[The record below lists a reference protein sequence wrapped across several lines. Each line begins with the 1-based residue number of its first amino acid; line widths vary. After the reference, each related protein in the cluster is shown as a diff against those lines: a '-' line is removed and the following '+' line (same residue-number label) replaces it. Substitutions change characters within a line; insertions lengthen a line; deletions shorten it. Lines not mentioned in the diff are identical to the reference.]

1 MVNGIYSARNGM
13 MLLQEMMDN
22 TAHNLSNAN
31 TSGFKKSLM
40 ASVTQVDIER
50 NDELKLHQDEEH
62 QMSENYI
69 DYSQGSLIMTTN
81 PFDLALENSGFFEIE
96 TENGIRYTRNG
107 SFTRNGMGYLVTLQG
122 NRVLDENRVPIQLED
137 EEGFSVT
144 SAGKVYANDKEVA
157 KISIVDFPNKR
168 EDLLR
173 EGYNLYYSRNGA
185 EPERAINTTIK
196 QGYLESS
203 NVSVVD
209 SMIEMIRFQ
218 RNYEANQKS
227 IISEDETLT
236 KAVNEVGKVG

>member
-22 TAHNLSNAN
+22 TTHNLSNAN

-40 ASVTQVDIER
+40 TSIAQVDIER
-50 NDELKLHQDEEH
+50 NDEMKLHQDEEH
-62 QMSENYI
+62 LMSENYI

-81 PFDLALENSGFFEIE
+81 SFDLALTDSGFFEIE

-122 NRVLDENRVPIQLED
+122 NKVLDENRTPIQLED

-144 SAGKVYANDKEVA
+144 TSGKVYANDKEIA
-157 KISIVDFPNKR
+157 KLSIVDFPNKR

-173 EGYNLYYSRNGA
+173 EGYNLYYSKNGV
-185 EPERAINTTIK
+185 EPERAINTTVK

-209 SMIEMIRFQ
+209 SMVEMIRFQ

-227 IISEDETLT
+227 ITSEDETLT
-236 KAVNEVGKVG
+236 KAVNDIGRVG